1 MNEPFIFQTLP
12 EILQP
17 EWRTWSVCSF
27 IFAGI
32 RTAFPISKNRRNIAA
47 LQKFREKHR
56 KTKSGAFSRLEV
68 IAMPYVTPEQIKR
81 AKQMDLLTYLQHHE
95 PQELVRFSGNVYT
108 TRTHDSLKISNGKWC
123 WWSRGIGGR
132 SALDYL
138 IKVRGMTLPEAVM
151 RIDGQAVVMPSS
163 PSKARGPAQP
173 RTLLLPEKNKSNDRV
188 AAYLRGRGIHSALID
203 YCLQTGRLYE
213 SRYRHNAV
221 FVGFDP
227 QGVPR
232 YGALRGTS
240 GSRFMGDVSGS
251 DKHFSFS
258 IPARDKSTKLHLFE
272 SAIDL
277 LSYGTLEL
285 LSGRDWRRENC
296 LSLAGIYRPK
306 KNIGESTP
314 PAALTQYL
322 KDYPQITEIA
332 LHLDNDTAGRLAAE
346 TIKALLPSTY
356 TISDEPPQRGKDYN
370 DYLRVV
376 LRIRQSNS
384 MEK

>member
-1 MNEPFIFQTLP
+1 
-12 EILQP
+12 
-17 EWRTWSVCSF
+17 
-27 IFAGI
+27 
-32 RTAFPISKNRRNIAA
+32 
-47 LQKFREKHR
+47 
-56 KTKSGAFSRLEV
+56 
-68 IAMPYVTPEQIKR
+68 MPYVTPEQIER
-81 AKQMDLLTYLQHHE
+81 AKQMDLLTYLQHYE
-95 PQELVRFSGNVYT
+95 PQELVHFSGNVYT
-108 TRTHDSLKISNGKWC
+108 TRTHDSLKISNGKWY

-138 IKVRGMTLPEAVM
+138 IKVRGMPLPEAVLQ
-151 RIDGQAVVMPSS
+151 IDGQAAIAPPV
-163 PSKARGPAQP
+163 PSKAWEPAEP
-173 RTLLLPEKNKSNDRV
+173 RRLLLPEKNESNDRV
-188 AAYLRGRGIHSALID
+188 AAYLTSRGIHGTLID

-227 QGVPR
+227 RGVPR

-277 LSYGTLEL
+277 LSYCTLEL
-285 LSGRDWRRENC
+285 LANRDWRKENC
-296 LSLAGIYRPK
+296 LSLAGIYQPK
-306 KNIGESTP
+306 KNIKESTP
-314 PAALTQYL
+314 PVALTQYL

-332 LHLDNDTAGRLAAE
+332 LHLDNDVPGRLAAE

-356 TISDEPPQRGKDYN
+356 TVFDESPKRGKDYN
-370 DYLRVV
+370 DYLKIA
-376 LRIRQSNS
+376 LGIRRPQ
-384 MEK
+384 EIERF